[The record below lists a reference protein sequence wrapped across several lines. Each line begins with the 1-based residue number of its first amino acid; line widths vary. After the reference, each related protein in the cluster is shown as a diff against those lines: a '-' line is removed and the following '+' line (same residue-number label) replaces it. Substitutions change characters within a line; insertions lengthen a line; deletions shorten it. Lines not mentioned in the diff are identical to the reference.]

1 MPNDDPPAAGAG
13 SSATEATRIG
23 PRLWALPVTIF
34 LTAAMTVGQI
44 TILGKQ
50 VFDMT
55 GKPLDLGLLGLAEFV
70 PTLLLAPVSGV
81 LSDRYD
87 RRVMYACGLVGE
99 AAASFGLYLYVA
111 SDPTSV
117 MPIFALVFAFG
128 CARSV
133 LSAAS
138 RVMAVD
144 LAPPGAVERMVAVC
158 MSGWQGGFAAGPV
171 VFGFVFVADIA
182 APYLLAAAM
191 ALVAAALLAVVPA
204 SGVARSAA
212 VAGVGVRA
220 VIVHALQGLRFIRS
234 NRVVLSIISLDL
246 FAVLFGGAVAL
257 LPAIAEERLGVGA
270 VGLGWLRAS
279 VGIGALLTM
288 AVLAVRPLTRRV
300 GPTLMVAVGA
310 FGLGTIV
317 LGITRSYAVAFIAL
331 LALSGADSVSVFVRS
346 TLVPLATPENM
357 RGRVMAVEYTF
368 VGASNELGA
377 FESGIAGALLGV
389 AGSVV
394 FGGIGTLA
402 VVAAWWVLFPE
413 LRRIDHFAEVRPD
426 TAGTDASGVT

>member
-1 MPNDDPPAAGAG
+1 MPNDDPTEAG
-13 SSATEATRIG
+13 SGSSEDQATRIG
-23 PRLWALPVTIF
+23 PRLWALPVVIF

-81 LSDRYD
+81 LSDRFD
-87 RRVMYACGLVGE
+87 RRRMYACGLIGE
-99 AAASFGLYLYVA
+99 AAASAGLYFYVA

-117 MPIFALVFAFG
+117 VPIFLLVFAFG
-128 CARSV
+128 SARSV

-138 RVMAVD
+138 RVMPVD

-158 MSGWQGGFAAGPV
+158 MAGWQAGFAVGPV
-171 VFGFVFVADIA
+171 VFGFVFVVDVA
-182 APYLLAAAM
+182 APYLLAAAA
-191 ALVAAALLAVVPA
+191 ALAAAALLVVVPA
-204 SGVARSAA
+204 SGVARSSAA
-212 VAGVGVRA
+212 SGSGVRG
-220 VIVHALQGLRFIRS
+220 VIVHALQGLRFIRT
-234 NRVVLSIISLDL
+234 NRIVLGIISLDL

-270 VGLGWLRAS
+270 VGLGWLRGA
-279 VGIGALLTM
+279 VGIGALAMM

-300 GPTLMVAVGA
+300 GPTLMAAVAV
-310 FGLGTIV
+310 FGVGTIA
-317 LGITRSYAVAFIAL
+317 LGLTRSYVVAFVAL
-331 LALSGADSVSVFVRS
+331 VVLSGADSVSVFVRS
-346 TLVPLATPENM
+346 TLVPLATPEDT

-377 FESGIAGALLGV
+377 FESGVAGALLGV
-389 AGSVV
+389 AGAVV
-394 FGGIGTLA
+394 FGGVGTLA

-413 LRRIDHFAEVRPD
+413 LRGINRFAEVRPD
-426 TAGTDASGVT
+426 S